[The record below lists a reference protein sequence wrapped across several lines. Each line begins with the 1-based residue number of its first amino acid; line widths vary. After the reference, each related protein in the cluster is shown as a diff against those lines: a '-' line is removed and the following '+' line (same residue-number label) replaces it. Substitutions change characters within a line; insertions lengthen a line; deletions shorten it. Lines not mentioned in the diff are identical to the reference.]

1 LKQKNVP
8 SLVKVIIINGPN
20 LNLLG
25 KREPEIYGSQSF
37 EDYFEILK
45 TKFPEITLEYFQSNH
60 EGALI
65 DKIHEVGFSYDGII
79 LNAGAYTHTSVALAD
94 ALGGV
99 KTPCVEVHI
108 SNIHAREEFRKHSY
122 ISPKAQGAIFGLGLK
137 GYELAIRYFLEK

>member
-1 LKQKNVP
+1 M
-8 SLVKVIIINGPN
+8 KVIIINGPN

-37 EDYFEILK
+37 EDYFEVLK
-45 TKFPEITLEYFQSNH
+45 NKFPEVTLEYFQSNH

-79 LNAGAYTHTSVALAD
+79 LNGGAYTHTSVALAD

-122 ISPKAQGAIFGLGLK
+122 ISPKAQGAIFGLGLL
-137 GYELAIRYFLEK
+137 GYELAVQYFLKK